1 MRKLIFAVVALIAV
15 GTCGVLVAGR
25 ESAPRAPDA
34 AGEAMTQAVNVI
46 AISAVDVSVAPDAA
60 CVDEVSCLRQYYQTL
75 AWQVGP
81 AEALATLG
89 QQSDLNPLLAKA
101 CHDTTHAIGEIAAR
115 MKPISDAMLLG
126 DQRCGSGYYHG
137 IIATTTIMVEPEA
150 LHQVLIDGCSVGD
163 NGSFS
168 RWECFHGVGHGY
180 TFVANGKILEAI
192 ASCGEIANDLD
203 RAPCASGAFMQELV
217 DHGKDAMYAA
227 DPYVTCKKVTDPV
240 SAHQC
245 YDMLANIVVQHRNT
259 AELQFAECATAPLAY
274 QEDCYRGLGRSVFS
288 GMPLRGPESE
298 KYCGAAPQGVARDL
312 CYAGIV
318 ENTAAFYGS
327 SNEASTH
334 CVEFSTDALRK
345 MCATVLDKQ
354 GISS

>member
-1 MRKLIFAVVALIAV
+1 MRKLIVTAVALLAV
-15 GTCGVLVAGR
+15 ATCGLIITGR
-25 ESAPRAPDA
+25 DGSPQAPDA
-34 AGEAMTQAVNVI
+34 TALDAGPAAV
-46 AISAVDVSVAPDAA
+46 AISPVDVSIPPDAA
-60 CVDEVSCLRQYYQTL
+60 CIDEIACLRQYYQTL

-81 AEALATLG
+81 ADALAALG
-89 QQSDLNPLLAKA
+89 TQSDADPLLAEA

-115 MKPISDAMLLG
+115 MKSIGEAMQLG

-137 IIATTTIMVEPEA
+137 IIATTTVMVEPEA
-150 LHQVLIDGCSVGD
+150 LHQVLIDGCSIGA
-163 NGSFS
+163 NGSFG

-180 TFVANGKILEAI
+180 VFVANGEILEAI
-192 ASCGEIANDLD
+192 ASCGKIQNELD

-217 DHGKDAMYAA
+217 DHGADAKYAA
-227 DPYVTCKKVTDPV
+227 DPYMTCKQVPDPV

-245 YDMLANIVVQHRNT
+245 YDMLANIVVRHRAT
-259 AELQFAECATAPLAY
+259 PTLQFAECASAPQSY
-274 QEDCYRGLGRSVFS
+274 QDDCYRGLGRSVFS

-298 KYCGAAPQGVARDL
+298 QYCDTAPQGLPRDL

-318 ENTAAFYGS
+318 ENTAAYYGS
-327 SNEASTH
+327 SEEASTH

-345 MCATVLDKQ
+345 MCATVLKNQ